1 MKEFME
7 EHSVARVGRRRI
19 KYYCE
24 IKEYFYCVFL
34 LLSVFLPHVYFYYY
48 HAGKCNCIL
57 CGKIKEKILKKL
69 GGILISYEI
78 N

>member
-1 MKEFME
+1 MKEFMKEFME

-24 IKEYFYCVFL
+24 IKEK
-34 LLSVFLPHVYFYYY
+34 FYYLFDTTC
-48 HAGKCNCIL
+48 ALSNFTGKCNCIL

-69 GGILISYEI
+69 GGILISMKLI